1 MENILYICSVKNIW
15 IMIEKA
21 PKLTQKDLVRYYTN
35 KGYSNDSAVNV
46 VIDKVNENYEYWDTV
61 KYKKCPDYCS
71 AEELWKRVKM
81 SRIMMTAY
89 TWDKYKIDFG
99 FTNKMQR
106 LCHEFDMNFGQGW
119 MYQPDITEDNKKQY
133 LRSSLMEEAI
143 YSSMIEGAATTR
155 KVAKEMLRLKKQP
168 KDKSQ
173 QMIANNYNTIQ
184 FISSHKDTPLSVE
197 LLLQIHRLITEKTLK
212 NEEDAGRFRKDEDDI
227 VVFDVMAGETV
238 HTPPAAATLPHF
250 ANDLCKYFNDKDAK
264 PYVHPII
271 RGIIIHFM
279 VGYFHPFVDGNGR
292 TARALFYWYM
302 LKEGYWMTEYL
313 SISRVIAKSKTSYEK
328 AYLYTE
334 ADDMD
339 LGYFINYNLKVLEQA
354 YRELKEYIQRKQAEK
369 KASYQFM
376 RLGYINDR
384 QAQVIQRFVDDPS
397 EIITVKDLQ
406 ERFFISPTTAKQ
418 DIVHLMERGL
428 LKEIAFNK
436 VKKGYIKGDKFD
448 EMLATIS

>member
-1 MENILYICSVKNIW
+1 
-15 IMIEKA
+15 MIEKA
-21 PKLTQKDLVRYYTN
+21 PKLTEQDLLRYYTN
-35 KGYSNDSAVNV
+35 KGYSNDTDVNV

-61 KYKKCPDYCS
+61 KYKKRPDYCS

-81 SRIMMTAY
+81 SRILMMVN

-173 QMIANNYNTIQ
+173 QMIVNNYNTIQ

-212 NEEDAGRFRKDEDDI
+212 NEEDAGRFRNDEDDI

-238 HTPPAAATLPHF
+238 HTPPAAAALPHF

-279 VGYFHPFVDGNGR
+279 IGYFHPFVDGNGR

-313 SISRVIAKSKTSYEK
+313 SISRVIAKSKKSYEK

-436 VKKGYIKGDKFD
+436 VKKGYIKGEKFD
-448 EMLATIS
+448 DILATIS

>member
-1 MENILYICSVKNIW
+1 
-15 IMIEKA
+15 MIEKA
-21 PKLTQKDLVRYYTN
+21 PKLTEQDLLRFYTN
-35 KGYSNDSAVNV
+35 KGYSNDSDVNI
-46 VIDKVNENYEYWDTV
+46 VIDKANENYEYWDTV
-61 KYKKCPDYCS
+61 KYKKRPDYCS

-81 SRIMMTAY
+81 SRILMMVN

-168 KDKSQ
+168 KDRSQ
-173 QMIANNYNTIQ
+173 QMIVNNYNTIQ

-238 HTPPAAATLPHF
+238 HTPPAAAALPHF

-279 VGYFHPFVDGNGR
+279 IGYFHPFVDGNGR

-313 SISRVIAKSKTSYEK
+313 SISRVIAKSKKSYEK

-436 VKKGYIKGDKFD
+436 VKKGYIKGEKFD
-448 EMLATIS
+448 EILATIS

>member
-1 MENILYICSVKNIW
+1 
-15 IMIEKA
+15 MIEKA
-21 PKLTQKDLVRYYTN
+21 PKLTEQDLLRFYTN
-35 KGYSNDSAVNV
+35 KGYSNDTDVNV

-61 KYKKCPDYCS
+61 KYKKRPDYCS

-81 SRIMMTAY
+81 SRILMMVN

-173 QMIANNYNTIQ
+173 QMIVNNYNTIQ

-212 NEEDAGRFRKDEDDI
+212 NEEDAGRFRNDEDDI

-238 HTPPAAATLPHF
+238 HTPPAAAALPHF

-279 VGYFHPFVDGNGR
+279 IGYFHPFVDGNGR

-313 SISRVIAKSKTSYEK
+313 SISRVIAKSKKSYEK

-436 VKKGYIKGDKFD
+436 VKKGYIKGEKFD
-448 EMLATIS
+448 EILATIS

>member
-1 MENILYICSVKNIW
+1 
-15 IMIEKA
+15 MIEKA
-21 PKLTQKDLVRYYTN
+21 PKLTEQDFIRYYTN
-35 KGYSNDSAVNV
+35 KGFSNDSDVNI

-61 KYKKCPDYCS
+61 KYKKRPDYCS

-81 SRIMMTAY
+81 SRILMMVN

-173 QMIANNYNTIQ
+173 QMIVNNYNTIQ

-212 NEEDAGRFRKDEDDI
+212 NEEDAGRFRNDEDDI

-279 VGYFHPFVDGNGR
+279 IGYFHPFVDGNGR

-313 SISRVIAKSKTSYEK
+313 SISRVIAKSKKSYEK

-436 VKKGYIKGDKFD
+436 VKKGYIKGEKFD
-448 EMLATIS
+448 EILATIS

>member
-1 MENILYICSVKNIW
+1 
-15 IMIEKA
+15 MIEKA

-35 KGYSNDSAVNV
+35 KGFSNDSAVNV

-61 KYKKCPDYCS
+61 KYKKRPDNCS

-81 SRIMMTAY
+81 SRILTMANA
-89 TWDKYKIDFG
+89 WDKYKIDFG

-173 QMIANNYNTIQ
+173 QMIVNNYNTIQ

>member
-1 MENILYICSVKNIW
+1 
-15 IMIEKA
+15 MIEKA

-61 KYKKCPDYCS
+61 KYKKRPDNCS

-81 SRIMMTAY
+81 SRILMTAY
-89 TWDKYKIDFG
+89 TWDKYKVSFG

-119 MYQPDITEDNKKQY
+119 IYQPDITEDNKKQY

-436 VKKGYIKGDKFD
+436 VKKGYIKGEKFD

>member
-1 MENILYICSVKNIW
+1 
-15 IMIEKA
+15 MIEKA
-21 PKLTQKDLVRYYTN
+21 PKLTEQDLLRFYTN
-35 KGYSNDSAVNV
+35 KGYSNDVAVNL

-61 KYKKCPDYCS
+61 KYKKRPDYCS

-81 SRIMMTAY
+81 SRILMMVN

-173 QMIANNYNTIQ
+173 QMIVNNYNTIQ

-212 NEEDAGRFRKDEDDI
+212 NEEDAGRFRNDEDDI

-279 VGYFHPFVDGNGR
+279 IGYFHPFVDGNGR

-313 SISRVIAKSKTSYEK
+313 SISRVIAKSKKSYEK

-436 VKKGYIKGDKFD
+436 VKKGYIKGEKFD
-448 EMLATIS
+448 EILATIS

>member
-1 MENILYICSVKNIW
+1 
-15 IMIEKA
+15 MIEKA
-21 PKLTQKDLVRYYTN
+21 PKLTEQDLLRYYTN
-35 KGYSNDSAVNV
+35 KGYSNDSDVNV

-61 KYKKCPDYCS
+61 KYKKLPDHYS
-71 AEELWKRVKM
+71 AEELWKRVKT
-81 SRIMMTAY
+81 SRILMRAN
-89 TWDKYKIDFG
+89 TWDKYKVNFG

-173 QMIANNYNTIQ
+173 QMIVNNYNTIQ

-212 NEEDAGRFRKDEDDI
+212 KEEDAGRFRKDEDDI
-227 VVFDVMAGETV
+227 VVFDVVAGETV
-238 HTPPAAATLPHF
+238 HTPPEAATLPHF
-250 ANDLCKYFNDKDAK
+250 ANELCKYFNDKGAR

-313 SISRVIAKSKTSYEK
+313 SISRVIAKSKKSYEK

-334 ADDMD
+334 TDDMD

-354 YRELKEYIQRKQAEK
+354 YHELKEYIQRKQAEK
-369 KASYQFM
+369 KASYQFI

-384 QAQVIQRFVDDPS
+384 QAQVMQRFVDDPS

-428 LKEIAFNK
+428 VKEIAFNK
-436 VKKGYIKGDKFD
+436 VKKGYIKGEKFD

>member
-1 MENILYICSVKNIW
+1 
-15 IMIEKA
+15 MIEKA
-21 PKLTQKDLVRYYTN
+21 PKLTQEDLSRFYIN
-35 KGYSNDSAVNV
+35 KEYKNDSNVNI

-61 KYKKCPDYCS
+61 KYKKCPDYCT

-81 SRIMMTAY
+81 TRILMMAN
-89 TWDKYKIDFG
+89 TWDKYNVIFG

-173 QMIANNYNTIQ
+173 QMIVNNYNTIQ

-212 NEEDAGRFRKDEDDI
+212 NEEDAGRFRKEEDDI

-238 HTPPAAATLPHF
+238 HTPPAAAKLPQF
-250 ANDLCKYFNDKDAK
+250 AVDLCEYFNDKDVT

-292 TARALFYWYM
+292 TARALFYWFM

-313 SISRVIAKSKTSYEK
+313 SISRVIAKSKKSYET

-334 ADDMD
+334 TDDMD

-384 QAQVIQRFVDDPS
+384 QAQVMQKFVDDPN

-436 VKKGYIKGDKFD
+436 VKKGYIKGESFD
-448 EMLATIS
+448 EVLATIK

>member
-1 MENILYICSVKNIW
+1 
-15 IMIEKA
+15 MIEKA
-21 PKLTQKDLVRYYTN
+21 PKLTEQDLLRYYTN
-35 KGYSNDSAVNV
+35 KGYSNDTDVNV

-61 KYKKCPDYCS
+61 KYKKRPDYCS

-81 SRIMMTAY
+81 SRILMMVN

-143 YSSMIEGAATTR
+143 YSSLIEGAATTR

-279 VGYFHPFVDGNGR
+279 IGYFHPFVDGNGR

-436 VKKGYIKGDKFD
+436 VKKGYIKGEKFD

>member
-1 MENILYICSVKNIW
+1 
-15 IMIEKA
+15 MIEKA
-21 PKLTQKDLVRYYTN
+21 PKLDLEDFSRLYFN
-35 KGYSNDSAVNV
+35 KGNSEDSDVNALVDKAND
-46 VIDKVNENYEYWDTV
+46 NYEYWDTI
-61 KYKKCPDYCS
+61 KYKNRPDNCS
-71 AEELWKRVKM
+71 AEELWKRVKI
-81 SRIMMTAY
+81 SRIMMAAQS
-89 TWDKYKIDFG
+89 WDKYKVSFG

-119 MYQPDITEDNKKQY
+119 IYQPDITEDSKKQY
-133 LRSSLMEEAI
+133 LKSSLMEEAI

-168 KDKSQ
+168 KDRSQ
-173 QMIANNYNTIQ
+173 QMIVNNYNTIQ

-212 NEEDAGRFRKDEDDI
+212 NEEDAGRFRMEEDDI

-238 HTPPAAATLPHF
+238 HTPPAADKLPQF
-250 ANDLCKYFNDKDAK
+250 AIDLCEYFNDSNAV

-279 VGYFHPFVDGNGR
+279 MGYFHPFVDGNGR

-313 SISRVIAKSKTSYEK
+313 SISRVIAKSKKAYEK

-334 ADDMD
+334 VDEMD
-339 LGYFINYNLKVLEQA
+339 LGYFIHYNMKVLEQA

-369 KASYQFM
+369 KAAHQYM
-376 RLGYINDR
+376 HLGYINER
-384 QAQVIQRFVDDPS
+384 QAQVIQRFVDNPN
-397 EIITVKDLQ
+397 EVVTVKELQ
-406 ERFFISPTTAKQ
+406 ERFSISPTTAKQ
-418 DIVHLMERGL
+418 DILNLMERGL
-428 LKEIAFNK
+428 LKEISFNK
-436 VKKGYIKGDKFD
+436 VKKGYIKGESFD
-448 EMLATIS
+448 EVLATIN

>member
-1 MENILYICSVKNIW
+1 
-15 IMIEKA
+15 MIEKA

-61 KYKKCPDYCS
+61 KYKKRPDYCS

-81 SRIMMTAY
+81 SRILTMANA
-89 TWDKYKIDFG
+89 WDKYKIDFG

-173 QMIANNYNTIQ
+173 QMIVNNYNTIQ
-184 FISSHKDTPLSVE
+184 FISTHKDTPLSVE
-197 LLLQIHRLITEKTLK
+197 LLLQVHRLITEKTLK

-436 VKKGYIKGDKFD
+436 VKKGYIKGEKFD
-448 EMLATIS
+448 EMLAIIS